1 MFGGG
6 ELNQLHTPDSTE
18 QTFVSERAAGSA
30 FQVLLKCLGLQ
41 SLRESSIEN
50 QIPRREF
57 PGVRRFSTVVF
68 G

>member
-30 FQVLLKCLGLQ
+30 FQVLLKCLGL
-41 SLRESSIEN
+41 
-50 QIPRREF
+50 
-57 PGVRRFSTVVF
+57 
-68 G
+68 